1 MFFIRKDT
9 IKEQRLRGKDKDME
23 DRAVRVVVTAP
34 LGVGGVTNMMIN
46 IQSHIDRSKVNFDYL
61 VYHDRKE
68 PLEEKVLEMGSKKL
82 VASVDNIPVRPLRRL
97 LRINK
102 IREVCKKNH
111 VKILHYNADS
121 AADMTNIIGAKLGGV
136 KYITIHSHNAG
147 FGTAGIGV
155 KLASALL
162 KPLIPLICDNYWA
175 CSDLAARFLFPKSV
189 IKAGNYEVIPNGIEL
204 NKYAYNS
211 DVRKVMRK
219 RLGVEEKFVI
229 GNVGR
234 FSAQK
239 NHTFLIDIFNKVQQ
253 RNSNTV
259 LLLFG
264 VGELMEMIKTKVR
277 DLGIEDKV
285 IFYGVSN
292 EMEKM
297 WQAMDVFVMPSLH
310 EGLPVTGVEA
320 QASGLPC
327 VFADTIT
334 KEIGLTDNCQFLSLN
349 DSEERWI
356 ETILSYKDLERKSG
370 VQALLKA
377 RYDIQQ
383 TADRVAELY
392 TKMVK
397 NY

>member
-1 MFFIRKDT
+1 MIGVC
-9 IKEQRLRGKDKDME
+9 IKYFHENY
-23 DRAVRVVVTAP
+23 
-34 LGVGGVTNMMIN
+34 GGMLQAYATVSM
-46 IQSHIDRSKVNFDYL
+46 
-61 VYHDRKE
+61 
-68 PLEEKVLEMGSKKL
+68 LEERG
-82 VASVDNIPVRPLRRL
+82 
-97 LRINK
+97 
-102 IREVCKKNH
+102 
-111 VKILHYNADS
+111 
-121 AADMTNIIGAKLGGV
+121 
-136 KYITIHSHNAG
+136 
-147 FGTAGIGV
+147 
-155 KLASALL
+155 
-162 KPLIPLICDNYWA
+162 
-175 CSDLAARFLFPKSV
+175 
-189 IKAGNYEVIPNGIEL
+189 IPNGIEL

-219 RLGVEEKFVI
+219 RLGVEDKFVI

-292 EMEKM
+292 EMGKM

-356 ETILSYKDLERKSG
+356 ETILSYRDLERKSG

>member
-23 DRAVRVVVTAP
+23 DRVVRVVVTAP

-46 IQSHIDRSKVNFDYL
+46 IQSHIDRSKMNFDYL

-68 PLEEKVLEMGSKKL
+68 PLEEKVLDMGSKKL

-155 KLASALL
+155 KLASVLL
-162 KPLIPLICDNYWA
+162 KPLIPLVCDKYWA

-219 RLGVEEKFVI
+219 RLGVEDKFVI

-356 ETILSYKDLERKSG
+356 ETILSYRDLERKSG